1 MPRYKVRERTYV
13 DTNQRYLE
21 VKLRSGKG
29 QTRKV
34 RVRQDGL
41 APATLLD
48 LTGDEFLGVHRAV
61 PLMDLETALHVEY
74 RRLTLVN
81 RDSAERVTID
91 LGVSFRTPGASTSYP
106 GVAFVEIKQQRR
118 ERSMAMTALRG
129 LGHRSGGGLSKYCL
143 GIAALP
149 IQAKKNRF
157 KPMVRLA
164 MRLDGQLPDPT
175 FFEGAE
181 ASGGFEN
188 DEIARRRG

>member
-1 MPRYKVRERTYV
+1 MPRYKVRERTYLE
-13 DTNQRYLE
+13 TKERYLE

-34 RVRQDGL
+34 RVRLEGSRE
-41 APATLLD
+41 PAFLD
-48 LTGDEFLGVHRAV
+48 LTGDDFLGVHRAV
-61 PLMDLETALHVEY
+61 PLVDLGSALHVEY

-91 LGVSFRTPGASTSYP
+91 LGVSFRAPGVSTSFP

-118 ERSMAMTALRG
+118 ERSLAMTALRG

-149 IQAKKNRF
+149 IPAKKNRF

-175 FFEGAE
+175 FFEGAG